1 MSQKLT
7 SRQMSSMLD
16 KTKILDRNLLR
27 ILKIA
32 QKISSQPAK
41 IAWLRNEISIG
52 SLSDPTFIMNKVKC
66 RITDYSNKI
75 LAKDEQFFLT
85 TNTYMEEKFD
95 KDEEREFVI
104 AFIRMIQKSFADA
117 SVENRTIVWNYLTEL
132 TNAVLEYRD
141 IDPNDPFRLPK

>member
-132 TNAVLEYRD
+132 TTAVLEYRD